1 MPVLQVVIDTNVLIA
16 ALRSTRGASY
26 RVLGLIGDG
35 RWRLNLSVPMF
46 LEYEDVLSRPESG
59 ISLSGQEIDAIL
71 DFICAEA
78 NLREIFYL
86 WRPVLPDPKDDFIL
100 ELAVEAQCDYIVTF
114 NLRDFVGAEAFG
126 VSVITPQQFLRK
138 LEEIQ

>member
-1 MPVLQVVIDTNVLIA
+1 MLQVVIDTNVLIA
-16 ALRSTRGASY
+16 ALRSTRGASH
-26 RVLGLIGDG
+26 RVLRLIGDG
-35 RWRLNLSVPMF
+35 RWQLNLSVPMF
-46 LEYEDVLSRPESG
+46 LEYEDVVGRPESG
-59 ISLSGQEIDAIL
+59 ISLSVQEIDAVL

-86 WRPVLPDPKDDFIL
+86 WRPILPDPKDDFIL

-114 NLRDFVGAEAFG
+114 NVRDFVGAEAFG

>member
-1 MPVLQVVIDTNVLIA
+1 MPVLQVVIDTNVLVA
-16 ALRSTRGASY
+16 ALRSTRGASH
-26 RVLGLIGDG
+26 RVIRLIGDG
-35 RWRLNLSVPMF
+35 HWQLNLSVPMF
-46 LEYEDVLSRPESG
+46 LEYEDVLRRPESG
-59 ISLSGQEIDAIL
+59 ISLSVQEIDAVL
-71 DFICAEA
+71 DFICAAA

-86 WRPVLPDPKDDFIL
+86 WRPILPDPKDDFVL

-126 VSVITPQQFLRK
+126 VSVITPQQFLRI

>member
-1 MPVLQVVIDTNVLIA
+1 
-16 ALRSTRGASY
+16 
-26 RVLGLIGDG
+26 
-35 RWRLNLSVPMF
+35 MF
-46 LEYEDVLSRPESG
+46 LEYEDVVGRPESG
-59 ISLSGQEIDAIL
+59 ISLSVQEIDAVL

-86 WRPVLPDPKDDFIL
+86 WRPILPDPKDDFIL

-114 NLRDFVGAEAFG
+114 NVRDFVGAEAFG